1 MNVVILLVSLVL
13 ALLVLIPLL
22 ERYQQR
28 LGLDKMQKV
37 YQICAATVDD
47 HPHHQAHLYASGAT
61 VRLVRLTRFLFGA

>member
-28 LGLDKMQKV
+28 LGLDKMQKYGKYV
-37 YQICAATVDD
+37 LPLLMITLIIKLIYM
-47 HPHHQAHLYASGAT
+47 
-61 VRLVRLTRFLFGA
+61 LVVQQ